1 MDWLDRISIW
11 AIVILI
17 ISSFALISGH
27 MGEAR
32 LDKSLQQQKAAA
44 TDSAAA
50 GGEVASQVRAIR
62 NLMEAGNL
70 AKAEPL
76 AEELLRKH
84 PYEGGARMVMGDIYM
99 RKQESVKGV
108 LQYKEAV
115 DLNPDYLDKKTPSF
129 QGKKLKVAVREAL
142 AELEAG
148 LVRNPADE
156 TLKKERKTIYY
167 LQRRIAGSCS

>member
-1 MDWLDRISIW
+1 MDRLDRLSIW
-11 AIVILI
+11 GIVILI

-32 LDKSLQQQKAAA
+32 LARSLQQQKTASTEPAAA
-44 TDSAAA
+44 SDGIT
-50 GGEVASQVRAIR
+50 SQVKLIR
-62 NLMEAGNL
+62 SLMEAGNL

-76 AEELLRKH
+76 AEELIRNH
-84 PYEGGARMVMGDIYM
+84 PLQAEAWMALGDVYM

-115 DLNPDYLDKKTPSF
+115 DLNPDYLDKKTPLF

-142 AELEAG
+142 DEIEAG
-148 LVRNPADE
+148 LARNPADE
-156 TLKKERKTIYY
+156 KLKEARKTIYY
-167 LQRRIAGSCS
+167 LQRMIAGSCS